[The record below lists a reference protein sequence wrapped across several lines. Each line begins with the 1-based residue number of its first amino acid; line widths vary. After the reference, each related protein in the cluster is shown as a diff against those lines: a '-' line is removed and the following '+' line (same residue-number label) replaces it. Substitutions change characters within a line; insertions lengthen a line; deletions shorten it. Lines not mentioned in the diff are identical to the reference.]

1 MWKFLDEDSALLLPE
16 DNSPWLL
23 DPLSGLSTLPSE
35 SSFTFRERQPMF
47 TPSQFLS
54 LLPAPP
60 RGIQRPLKFCAP
72 HSSRSRRRCL
82 WMSFLLKKQCGSP
95 VYLTGI
101 HSVRQK
107 SLPQIFKTVSLLY
120 LGLLLLSHNAFFFL
134 YFKLKYSSYIIYVS
148 YRHTI

>member
-1 MWKFLDEDSALLLPE
+1 MWKFLDENSALLLPE

-72 HSSRSRRRCL
+72 HSSQSRRRCL
-82 WMSFLLKKQCGSP
+82 WMSFLLKKKQCGSP

-107 SLPQIFKTVSLLY
+107 SLPQISSKQGLFYT
-120 LGLLLLSHNAFFFL
+120 LGFCCWVIMLF
-134 YFKLKYSSYIIYVS
+134 SSFILNWSIV
-148 YRHTI
+148 HI